1 MKVKKTIPARMK
13 KKHKFSA
20 SAKKH
25 KVGAFP
31 GELYYS
37 GDSTEKPVK
46 ITLIQFNET
55 ELYETE
61 HHDVKTMQKALKPD
75 LIKWINVDGLHR
87 VDIVE
92 EIGKLYAIHPLTQED
107 IVHVESRP
115 KFEEYSQY
123 VVAILQ
129 MLYFE
134 TCVQHEH
141 LSIVLLKD
149 TVISFQEP
157 KGGDAFD
164 FVRERLRQC
173 KGRVRKMGPDYLAYA
188 LIDAVVDHY
197 FFVIEKLGEKIELLD
212 EEILSNPGKNVM
224 MNIHELKR
232 EVLLARKL
240 VWPARE
246 MILNMM
252 RSETDLISETHTIY
266 LRDVHDHINRVSET
280 IEQFRETL
288 NSIMEV
294 HLSNNANK
302 MNEVMKALT
311 VISAIF
317 IPVTFIAGVY
327 GMNFKYMPEINS
339 PYGYWITV
347 GVMVVLM
354 IAMGLYFKL
363 KKWW

>member
-1 MKVKKTIPARMK
+1 MKNRIKS
-13 KKHKFSA
+13 FSGGKV
-20 SAKKH
+20 KKH

-31 GELYYS
+31 GELNYS
-37 GDSTEKPVK
+37 GDVTGKDVVL
-46 ITLIQFNET
+46 TLIQFNET
-55 ELYETE
+55 EFFETTYHTVTE
-61 HHDVKTMQKALKPD
+61 MQKAIKPD
-75 LIKWINVDGLHR
+75 LIKWINVEGIHR
-87 VDIVE
+87 VEIIE
-92 EIGKLYAIHPLTQED
+92 EIGKIYGIHPLTQED
-107 IVHVESRP
+107 IVHIESRP
-115 KFEEYSQY
+115 KFEEYSRY

-129 MLYFE
+129 MLYFD
-134 TCVQHEH
+134 TSVQSEH
-141 LSIVLLKD
+141 LGIVLFSD

-164 FVRERLRQC
+164 IIRNRLREC
-173 KGRVRKMGPDYLAYA
+173 KGRVRKMGPDYLAYC

-197 FFVIEKLGEKIELLD
+197 FFVIEKIGEKIEILD
-212 EEILSNPGKNVM
+212 DELLSNPGKNVM
-224 MNIHELKR
+224 HQIHELKR

-246 MILNMM
+246 LILNMM
-252 RSETDLISETHTIY
+252 RSETELINETNTIY
-266 LRDVHDHINRVSET
+266 LRDVHDHINRVHDT

-327 GMNFKYMPEINS
+327 GMNFKYMPELES

-347 GVMVVLM
+347 GVMLALM
-354 IAMGLYFKL
+354 IGMGLYFKR

>member
-1 MKVKKTIPARMK
+1 MKSRLK
-13 KKHKFSA
+13 KKVSPNA
-20 SAKKH
+20 NKH
-25 KVGAFP
+25 NVGAFP

-37 GDSTEKPVK
+37 GNVTGESVK
-46 ITLIQFNET
+46 ITLIQFNEL
-55 ELYETE
+55 EYEEATFFDIQE
-61 HHDVKTMQKALKPD
+61 MYKAVKPN
-75 LIKWINVDGLHR
+75 LIKWINVDGIHR
-87 VDIVE
+87 TEIIE
-92 EIGKLYAIHPLTQED
+92 EIGKLYGIHPLTLED

-115 KFEEYSQY
+115 KFEEYSRY

-134 TCVQHEH
+134 TSVQSEH
-141 LSIVLLKD
+141 LGIVLFSD

-157 KGGDAFD
+157 RGGDAFD
-164 FVRERLRQC
+164 IIRDRLREC
-173 KGRVRKMGPDYLAYA
+173 KGRVRKMGPDYLAYV

-197 FFVIEKLGEKIELLD
+197 FFVIEKIGDKIEALD
-212 EEILSNPGKNVM
+212 EEILSNPTKNVM
-224 MNIHELKR
+224 MEIHELKR

-240 VWPARE
+240 IWPARE

-252 RSETDLISETHTIY
+252 RSETELISETHTIY
-266 LRDVHDHINRVSET
+266 LRDVHDHINRVNDT

-317 IPVTFIAGVY
+317 IPVTFVAGVY
-327 GMNFKYMPEINS
+327 GMNFQYMPELKS
-339 PYGYWITV
+339 PYGYWITI
-347 GVMVVLM
+347 GIMLALM
-354 IAMGLYFKL
+354 IGMALFFKR

>member
-1 MKVKKTIPARMK
+1 MK
-13 KKHKFSA
+13 KKR
-20 SAKKH
+20 KKLSGKTAEVKH
-25 KVGAFP
+25 NVGAFP

-37 GDSTEKPVK
+37 GDVSGHDVK
-46 ITLIQFNET
+46 MTLIQFNES
-55 ELYETE
+55 EYSEE
-61 HHDVKTMQKALKPD
+61 VYYDVKEMYRAIKPD
-75 LIKWINVDGLHR
+75 FIKWVNVDGIHR
-87 VDIVE
+87 IDMIE
-92 EIGKLYAIHPLTQED
+92 EIGKLYGIHPLTQED
-107 IVHVESRP
+107 ILHVDSRP
-115 KFEEYSQY
+115 KFEEYSRY

-134 TCVQHEH
+134 NSVQSEH
-141 LSIVLLKD
+141 LGIVLFTD

-157 KGGDAFD
+157 RGGDAFD
-164 FVRERLRQC
+164 IVRNRLREC
-173 KGRVRKMGPDYLAYA
+173 KGRVRKMGPDYLAYV

-197 FFVIEKLGEKIELLD
+197 FFVIEKIGEKIEHLD
-212 EEILSNPGKNVM
+212 DEILTNPGRNVM
-224 MNIHELKR
+224 GEIHELKR

-240 VWPARE
+240 IWPARE

-266 LRDVHDHINRVSET
+266 LRDVHDHINRVTDT
-280 IEQFRETL
+280 IEQYRETL

-327 GMNFKYMPEINS
+327 GMNFKYMPELES
-339 PYGYWITV
+339 PYGYWITI
-347 GVMVVLM
+347 GVMLVVM
-354 IAMGLYFKL
+354 VGMGWYFKR
-363 KKWW
+363 KSWW